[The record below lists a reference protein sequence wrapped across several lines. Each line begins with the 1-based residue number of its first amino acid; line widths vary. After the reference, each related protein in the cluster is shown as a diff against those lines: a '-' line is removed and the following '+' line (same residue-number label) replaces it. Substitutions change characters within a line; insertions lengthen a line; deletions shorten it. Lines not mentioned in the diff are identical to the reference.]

1 MQPLLIAAPS
11 EWDAAKNCLVPGRNE
26 LVINVTEDKL
36 ADLSKVKNM
45 VYTATLCDTNL
56 KEGMNN
62 VPQEAYPIAISTEG
76 QLSFNIAI
84 TADVEAYLKLQF
96 NGKE

>member
-1 MQPLLIAAPS
+1 
-11 EWDAAKNCLVPGRNE
+11 
-26 LVINVTEDKL
+26 
-36 ADLSKVKNM
+36 M

-76 QLSFNIAI
+76 QLSFKIAI